1 MSTVVTCLK
10 NTDMFWKPTVA
21 IQGDVG
27 SFMLKLAEGLGGY
40 KCDPEWLG
48 MLRTKDKTKED
59 ANR

>member
-1 MSTVVTCLK
+1 
-10 NTDMFWKPTVA
+10 MFWKPTVA

-59 ANR
+59 ANRWHIDG